1 MASVNV
7 IGAGPAG
14 SVAALSALMHSHNVS
29 VYEEHERAGT
39 PVNCSG
45 LISKEGLESLNDFVD
60 YKKHVKNK
68 MRGAI
73 IDCAGTRLLVDSG
86 RDIAYV
92 LDRASFDSA
101 LAQKAESE
109 GAKLH
114 YGKRA
119 SPPFPE
125 GHIIGAD
132 GPNSL
137 VASHFNFPYIPRF
150 VGVSQA
156 TVKYDGAM
164 PDYVRVF
171 LSNEKFPG
179 FFAWLI
185 PRNEEYAEVG
195 AGCVLPGNPNHSLN
209 QLSKHIGIEFPSER
223 VHSIIPVARRE
234 KTTLSSSSRNVLL
247 VGDAAGHVKST
258 TGGGVVF
265 GTQCARLAGKHLENP
280 QEYERKCREI
290 HGKDLDAHYRLHTTL
305 GKMGDDSLRALGSL
319 ASAFRIEEFL
329 QRDGNMDRP
338 MRMLGPNLLLHPFR
352 ALMNK

>member
-1 MASVNV
+1 MASVQV
-7 IGAGPAG
+7 IGAGPSG
-14 SVAALSALMHSHNVS
+14 SVAALSALMHNHNVS
-29 VYEEHERAGT
+29 VYEEHSCAGI
-39 PVNCSG
+39 PMNCSG

-73 IDCAGTRLLVDSG
+73 IDCAGAKLFVDSKK
-86 RDIAYV
+86 DIAYV
-92 LDRASFDSA
+92 IDRASFDSK
-101 LAQKAESE
+101 LAQKAEDE
-109 GAKLH
+109 GAKFH
-114 YGKRA
+114 YGKRV
-119 SPPFPE
+119 SPPFFK

-132 GPNSL
+132 GPNSS
-137 VASHFNFPYIPRF
+137 VASHFNFPNISRF
-150 VGVSQA
+150 VGVSQS
-156 TVKYDGAM
+156 TVNYDGSM
-164 PDYVRVF
+164 PDHVRVF

-185 PRNEEYAEVG
+185 PQNEEYAEVG

-209 QLSKHIGIEFPSER
+209 HLSKYLGIEFPETR
-223 VHSIIPVARRE
+223 THSIIPVSRRE
-234 KTTLSSSSRNVLL
+234 QTFISSPARNIVL

-265 GTQCARLAGKHLENP
+265 GTQCARLAGKHIESP
-280 QEYERKCREI
+280 QKYERMCREI
-290 HGKDLDAHYRLHTTL
+290 HGKDLDAHYHLHTTL
-305 GKMGDDSLRALGSL
+305 GKMSDDSLRALGSL